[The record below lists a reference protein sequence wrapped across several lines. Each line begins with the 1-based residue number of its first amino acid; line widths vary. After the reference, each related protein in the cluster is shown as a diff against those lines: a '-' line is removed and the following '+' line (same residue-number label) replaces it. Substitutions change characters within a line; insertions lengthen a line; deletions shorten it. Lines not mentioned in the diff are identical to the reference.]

1 MNLPLN
7 NNPKCKVKVVAY
19 GITKLS
25 FYWSGTITCY
35 SICVRSDIVLWVSGR
50 LPEVKNNRKI
60 QITSIESG
68 RGRLPKRLW
77 L

>member
-19 GITKLS
+19 GITKFS

-50 LPEVKNNRKI
+50 LPEVKNKRKI
-60 QITSIESG
+60 QITMQH
-68 RGRLPKRLW
+68 
-77 L
+77 